1 MEEKI
6 TLLEN
11 VMDNTEINATALV
24 QVCDD
29 DEKEADLWAAIRA
42 LNTAVMYMEW
52 VIERLRK
59 EQKNGLH

>member
-29 DEKEADLWAAIRA
+29 TKEVDLLAAIRS